1 MRRPHAAAFSVHVIK
16 RRLVAAGLSLKIAEV
31 GLGCMGLIRS
41 DSRVPLGAGTI
52 LILYLTYYVH
62 TYMRYRLINPAR

>member
-52 LILYLTYYVH
+52 LILYLTYDIISMYIR
-62 TYMRYRLINPAR
+62 TCDTG